1 MDIFQ
6 KSITP
11 DKPRVLAEEQ
21 IYVYVPMATSTNA
34 GIASY
39 NRDQFDIIGS
49 EVSLKWP
56 AESFAQGPIE
66 TPSIIKVLDN
76 EFEYTGNIVD
86 LISGNNKISSDKL
99 EVQLKRILRD
109 AYERPELV
117 MLDPNY
123 FVRTIVE
130 KDGKQYYK
138 YNTTAVHYNMSQNL
152 SEDEQVQARQ
162 NISAS
167 SISDNEATNKCIDTI
182 EINITDVDNK
192 QNLDVITDI
201 SITGTGDN
209 RYITSTTKNIKTQ
222 VVSTDHDQLTLA
234 SDTRA
239 GLMSVSDYQQLRTN
253 TSKIEQLENKTS
265 RLIYDDKSNPTASD
279 INNFAVGEGY
289 EPPFAGL
296 SVVVADT
303 YHIWHYYANVG
314 WKDDG
319 LDIVQQ
325 FTNTTAGVIMGSEL
339 DGKIYAETDG
349 TASVNGWGALKGLVS
364 SININMTNHINN
376 TQNPH
381 NVTKTQVGLS
391 NVDNTS
397 DIDKPISTAVQ
408 SALDLMLPRSEAPT
422 KVSDLKNDAAYI
434 KNNDLHG
441 TVQIPYIYNVQR
453 ICSVEDKDQLY
464 GNPDG
469 KTEID
474 LSSDHVSID
483 REYPNTPT
491 YIRVFASERDGV
503 RDVTSIQSASTK
515 RLIVNGVEEPTF
527 PSNSGV
533 LRVVSE
539 DDGSYIEANLGKL
552 TVVQDEAGS
561 NTLHQDSK
569 SLIFNWN
576 GLYLNNNEISPNTI
590 RYDIEQTLTDEQKAQ
605 ARANIGA
612 GTGGGTGG
620 GGTVVTVGGV
630 AQDTWDAD
638 AKLDKSFIKT
648 FGDTKITVDMN
659 SDNTA
664 GIVAS
669 YENSGTITEYIVS
682 TMNLEFKE
690 ILQYI
695 SGVKADGTPVYNMIA
710 IEENDIEIGVTT
722 DAVGGSVIVL
732 TPDKIEIDTPKLTYN
747 GNEVAT
753 VNQLS
758 STSVESVNGKT
769 GAVVL
774 YANDVGAVAIDDIVD
789 NLITED
795 ATKVLSA
802 NQGKVLAD
810 RDAATNQQLTLAK
823 AAITAI
829 QGDVSTLQNSVTENT
844 EDITQNMADIAD
856 INKKIP
862 TQASETNKLADKDFV
877 NSSINNVAAFYITAD
892 LNGNAFETYAQLSTA
907 TVFYSGGQV
916 RTPTRNDYC
925 VVRSDENHDNATTRY
940 IYQGSQWEFQYIV
953 NETSLTAEQL
963 AAINSGIT
971 SALVTKLNGIETGA
985 NKITVVQSTGTSTSS
1000 VMSQNATTT
1009 ELAKKF
1015 NSGYGTC
1022 STNGGTSAKVVT
1034 IADTNWQLKVGTII
1048 GVKFTNTNSASNV
1061 TLNVNNTG
1069 AKSIYYSNIVY
1080 TGNNENIVGYSGK
1093 IIYYMYDGTYWCWLN
1108 SGVEKDTLTSA
1119 YCNTTST
1126 TASKVASCTWYKLL
1140 AKSYLHITMT
1150 NANTSKTALTL
1161 NVNNTGAKPI
1171 YINGIASSTTNYT
1184 LPAGTYIIY
1193 YDGANYHFRT
1203 DGVLPNIDTYPA
1215 VTFAESERQKSKNL
1229 FPYETVSGN
1238 YVAQIFFDALPAGTY
1253 TLSAIVSSASPDAKC
1268 LVEVYYKGT
1277 WVSQCYLTKSSTRTA
1292 ATVTI
1297 NSQFDELR
1305 FYGGSPNYNYDFT
1318 FSQVQLEQGSVATDY
1333 QPYNGAI
1340 VHDKQIEITIGD
1352 ATLNTDVVSSGEV
1365 SWVKLGK
1372 LVVVSFSDIKFKGSV
1387 AHQNLYFSGLPKKA
1401 IKSQTF
1407 LLHQMNAQGGSSLR
1421 CMMQKDSTQI
1431 INWYQDTTLDTN
1443 AQYYG
1448 QFTYI
1453 TDEN

>member
-1 MDIFQ
+1 MSDVLLIDN
-6 KSITP
+6 SILQETVLVPVTAVQP
-11 DKPRVLAEEQ
+11 DLVTQ
-21 IYVYVPMATSTNA
+21 TDVVVYVPLASKNAHGIVKIGNGLNITNDGELWWDA
-34 GIASY
+34 SEAPIKYIAK
-39 NRDQFDIIGS
+39 NGEDI
-49 EVSLKWP
+49 VP
-56 AESFAQGPIE
+56 D
-66 TPSIIKVLDN
+66 DN
-76 EFEYTGNIVD
+76 KRVNIVLNKTDVGLSNVDNTSD
-86 LISGNNKISSDKL
+86 LDKPISNATQQAIN
-99 EVQLKRILRD
+99 
-109 AYERPELV
+109 
-117 MLDPNY
+117 
-123 FVRTIVE
+123 IV
-130 KDGKQYYK
+130 KND
-138 YNTTAVHYNMSQNL
+138 VDNL
-152 SEDEQVQARQ
+152 S
-162 NISAS
+162 NS
-167 SISDNEATNKCIDTI
+167 IDTI

-222 VVSTDHDQLTLA
+222 VVSTDNDQLTLA
-234 SDTRA
+234 SDTHA

-364 SININMTNHINN
+364 SIDINVTNHINN

-434 KNNDLHG
+434 KNNDVHG

-453 ICSVEDKDQLY
+453 IYSVEDKDQLV

-474 LSSDHVSID
+474 LSSDSVSID
-483 REYPNTPT
+483 RRYPNTPT
-491 YIRVFASERDGV
+491 YIRAFASERDGV
-503 RDVTSIQSASTK
+503 RDITSIQSASTK
-515 RLIVNGVEEPTF
+515 RLIVNGAEDPTF

-539 DDGSYIEANLGKL
+539 DDGSYIEANLSKL

-569 SLIFNWN
+569 SLIFNWS

-590 RYDIEQTLTDEQKAQ
+590 RYDIEQTLTDEQKAK

-630 AQDTWDAD
+630 SQETWDAD

-695 SGVKADGTPVYNMIA
+695 SGVKADGTPVYNAIMID
-710 IEENDIEIGVTT
+710 ENDIEIGVTT
-722 DAVGGSVIVL
+722 DAVGGSGIVL
-732 TPDKIEIDTPKLTYN
+732 TPDKIEIETPKLTYN

-774 YANDVGAVAIDDIVD
+774 YSNDVGAVAIDDIVD
-789 NLITED
+789 NLITEST
-795 ATKVLSA
+795 TKVLSA

-810 RDAATNQQLTLAK
+810 RDAETNQQLTLAK
-823 AAITAI
+823 AEITVI
-829 QGDVSTLQNSVTENT
+829 QGDVSTLQNSVSKNT

-892 LNGNAFETYAQLSTA
+892 ANGNAFETYAQLSTA

-1022 STNGGTSAKVVT
+1022 STASATSAKVVT

-1069 AKSIYYSNIVY
+1069 AKSIYYSDIVY

-1108 SGVEKDTLTSA
+1108 SGIEKDTLTSA
-1119 YCNTTST
+1119 YCNTTSA
-1126 TASKVASCTWYKLL
+1126 TASKVASCTNYKLL

-1161 NVNNTGAKPI
+1161 NVNNTGEKPI
-1171 YINGIASSTTNYT
+1171 YINGKVSSATNYT
-1184 LPAGTYIIY
+1184 LPAGSYIVY
-1193 YDGANYHFRT
+1193 YDGTNYQFRT

-1215 VTFAESERQKSKNL
+1215 IKFAESERQKSKNL
-1229 FPYETVSGN
+1229 FPNGTVSGKEFYQQHLN
-1238 YVAQIFFDALPAGTY
+1238 TPIKAGTY
-1253 TLSAIVSSASPDAKC
+1253 TVSALVSSNDTDSNLSSIIFEDADKTYP
-1268 LVEVYYKGT
+1268 V
-1277 WVSQCYLTKSSTRTA
+1277 
-1292 ATVTI
+1292 TVTLSR
-1297 NSQFDELR
+1297 NSR
-1305 FYGGSPNYNYDFT
+1305 SSATFT
-1318 FSQVQLEQGSVATDY
+1318 IGEDCYYVTFFASNSYVNSVNDAFNFSNIQIEEGSVATDY

-1340 VHDKQIEITIGD
+1340 VHEKEIGITIGD
-1352 ATLNTDVVSSGEV
+1352 AYLNNNVVTAGEV
-1365 SWVKLGK
+1365 SWVKQGK
-1372 LVVVSFSDIKFKGSV
+1372 LVVVSFSDLKFKSPIN
-1387 AHQNLYFSGLPKKA
+1387 HQTLYFFGLPKKA

-1407 LLHQMNAQGGSSLR
+1407 LLHQINANGGSSLR
-1421 CMMQKDSTQI
+1421 CMMFRDSTQI
-1431 INWYQDTTLDTN
+1431 VNWYQDTELDTN